1 MLIVTLP
8 DTLWTS
14 HHGYWSKPHNALAY
28 QRLMHLT
35 PGEGLL
41 YVLSLNGQER
51 LSLEVVRSQDGCW
64 EAGGVAKKRLDAGDQ
79 TLLDIFGNSPGV
91 DLLNT
96 ALRAAETVP
105 HSSIARSLGLFTRTV
120 DHVVEVAWAAKR
132 LTARVNVRARHT
144 NFDQFMKKVEDAA
157 GKRLHEKSIDV
168 YTKFVAAWKEK
179 VR

>member
-14 HHGYWSKPHNALAY
+14 HHGYWGKPHNATAY
-28 QRLMHLT
+28 QRLMNLNR
-35 PGEGLL
+35 GEGLL
-41 YVLSLNGQER
+41 YVLSLNEQER

-64 EAGGVAKKRLDAGDQ
+64 EAGGVAKRRLDAGDQ
-79 TLLDIFGNSPGV
+79 TLLDIFDHSPSV
-91 DLLNT
+91 ELLKT
-96 ALRAAETVP
+96 ALHAADTVP
-105 HSSIARSLGLFTRTV
+105 HCDVARALGLFTRTV

-144 NFDQFMKKVEDAA
+144 NFDQFMKQVEDAA
-157 GKRLHEKSIDV
+157 GKRLHEKSITV
-168 YTKFVAAWKEK
+168 YAKFVAAWKEK